1 MPGTSSQSW
10 DSGAGGSA
18 AQGVFTGLMPLL
30 SVAVFGLALLLTA
43 GVRVA
48 TAGQGFFAQQRYA
61 VIVLAIGLVLAVIAY
76 ALLCRA
82 ALRRA
87 RQWLV
92 DGSGRAA
99 TAAYWALG
107 ATALVVLLPLLLA
120 ILLPQHPA
128 P

>member
-1 MPGTSSQSW
+1 MAGTSPRSW
-10 DSGAGGSA
+10 DSSSGSSA
-18 AQGVFTGLMPLL
+18 AQGVLTGLMPLL
-30 SVAVFGLALLLTA
+30 SLAVFGVALLLTA

-61 VIVLAIGLVLAVIAY
+61 VIVLAIGLVLAAIAY
-76 ALLCRA
+76 ALFCRA

-87 RQWLV
+87 RQWLL
-92 DGSGRAA
+92 DGSARAA